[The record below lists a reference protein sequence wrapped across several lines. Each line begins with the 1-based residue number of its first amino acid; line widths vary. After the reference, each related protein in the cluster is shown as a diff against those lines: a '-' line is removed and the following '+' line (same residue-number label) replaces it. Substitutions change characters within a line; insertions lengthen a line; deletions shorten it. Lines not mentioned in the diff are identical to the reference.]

1 MLNDFKNFF
10 ITIFA
15 IYAKYFTWGVI
26 IFTFFTVIFS
36 IAYID
41 LDSMYYAKFNES
53 LTLAWG
59 DSPKK
64 ILDLSDL
71 KLAIFLVGFSLF
83 LFLTVSSY
91 FDKIKDAAV
100 LFVSSFL
107 IKTWLLIY
115 TSGTLILN
123 LGFIKVF
130 KGMTEIE
137 KQEFVD
143 SLKNNMIQYFEEL
156 PLEIQ
161 KIANPE
167 IFKATTLN
175 YLNSLK
181 NVIPTETGATPD
193 ILSTFGYYLWDNKF
207 SIIFGILN
215 LMVLAALNQ
224 KINTTNTNLANYTRA
239 NDTTLSTISEN
250 LHDAKDQFI
259 SVDNKIAVCN
269 NSIGLLN
276 QNVDGLASVV
286 LKFNNGSFDL
296 NFTNE
301 LFILN
306 WFILILK
313 KLLVNKKKANF

>member
-1 MLNDFKNFF
+1 MFNDLKNFLM
-10 ITIFA
+10 A
-15 IYAKYFTWGVI
+15 ILAFYSKYFTWSVI
-26 IFTFFTVIFS
+26 VFSFLTVIFS

-91 FDKIKDAAV
+91 FDKIKDAVV

-123 LGFIKVF
+123 LGFIKIF
-130 KGMTEIE
+130 RGMTEAE
-137 KQEFVD
+137 KQAFVD
-143 SLKNNMIQYFEEL
+143 SLKDNMIQYFEEL

-167 IFKATTLN
+167 IFKETTIN

-181 NVIPTETGATPD
+181 NVIPSETVATPD

-207 SIIFGILN
+207 SIFFGILN
-215 LMVLAALNQ
+215 ILVLAALNS
-224 KINTTNTNLANYTRA
+224 KIENTATKLDKYTASNDQNMTTVNSTLKNTEESLTNHHAQIVLLADN
-239 NDTTLSTISEN
+239 
-250 LHDAKDQFI
+250 
-259 SVDNKIAVCN
+259 DNKLNASIAQLTKLIN
-269 NSIGLLN
+269 FNEQPSLE
-276 QNVDGLASVV
+276 
-286 LKFNNGSFDL
+286 FNNMS
-296 NFTNE
+296 E
-301 LFILN
+301 LYILN

-313 KLLVNKKKANF
+313 KLLVNKKN